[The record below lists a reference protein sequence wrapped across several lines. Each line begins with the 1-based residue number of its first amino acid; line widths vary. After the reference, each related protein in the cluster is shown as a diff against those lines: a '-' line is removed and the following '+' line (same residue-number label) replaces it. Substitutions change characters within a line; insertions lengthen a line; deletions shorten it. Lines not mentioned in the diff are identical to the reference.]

1 MKNILLIGG
10 AGFLGIN
17 IAASLIQG
25 GFNVFLMDRKCQ
37 HLRHDQNLVGV
48 SGFYDGD
55 AANVEAV
62 LTLVDN
68 CEIECVVN
76 LASTLIPSSGL
87 QEFSSEMTLC
97 TLPAFRLIPVL
108 AERSVRYVFFSSG
121 GTIYG
126 RAGAELMSEL
136 NHCQPVNLYGY
147 GKLIFEEY
155 IGLCGRSNSLEYLI
169 IRPSNPYGMYQNPMR
184 MQGFIAVAMH
194 KLLKDE
200 EIEIWGDGSVTRDY
214 ILVSDMADAFTSLL
228 SCNAWNDVFNIGSG
242 IGYSLLE
249 VLGVMER
256 VTGKQARIV
265 HKASRS
271 VDVSRIVLDV
281 SRLRSEVDFHPK
293 SLVDGI
299 KIYYEGMMSVAAR
312 L

>member
-17 IAASLIQG
+17 MAISLVRG
-25 GFNVFLMDRKCQ
+25 GLNVFLMDRKCQ
-37 HLRHDQNLVGV
+37 HLRSDQNLVGV

-55 AANVEAV
+55 AANMEAI
-62 LTLVDN
+62 LTLVDS

-87 QEFSSEMTLC
+87 QDFSSEMTLC

-108 AERSVRYVFFSSG
+108 AARSVRYVFFSSG
-121 GTIYG
+121 GAIYG
-126 RAGAELMSEL
+126 RAGSELMSEVDR
-136 NHCQPVNLYGY
+136 CQPVNLYGY
-147 GKLIFEEY
+147 SKLISEDY
-155 IGLCGRSNSLEYLI
+155 IGLCERSNSLEYLI
-169 IRPSNPYGMYQNPMR
+169 IRPSNPYGRYQNPMR

-194 KLLKDE
+194 KLLKNQ

-214 ILVSDMADAFTSLL
+214 IFVNDMADAFTSLL
-228 SCNAWNDVFNIGSG
+228 ARNSWNGVFNIGSG

-249 VLGVMER
+249 VLKVMEN
-256 VTGKQARIV
+256 VTGKHARIV

-271 VDVSRIVLDV
+271 VDVNRIVLDV
-281 SRLRSEVDFHPK
+281 SKLKSEVDFQPK
-293 SLVDGI
+293 SLVDGM
-299 KIYYEGMMSVAAR
+299 KIYYEEIMNVVD
-312 L
+312 